1 MSGTVIQEDL
11 TIEGNLTVKD
21 GTVSISGTVVGEID
35 ANMVEILSSGHVTG
49 SVTAVNVTISGAL
62 EGRVTC
68 SELTLEERSEL
79 KADVSAQTMSMS
91 SGAKV
96 HGKVAVG

>member
-11 TIEGNLTVKD
+11 TIEGNLTAKD
-21 GTVSISGTVVGEID
+21 GTVSISGKVVGDID
-35 ANMVEILSSGHVTG
+35 ANVVEILSSGHVKG
-49 SVTAVNVTISGAL
+49 GVAAVNVTISGAL
-62 EGRVTC
+62 EGSVKC
-68 SELTLEERSEL
+68 SELTLEEKSEL
-79 KADVSAQTMSMS
+79 KADVSAKTMSMS

>member
-11 TIEGNLTVKD
+11 TIEGNLTARD
-21 GTVSISGTVVGEID
+21 GTVSVSGKVVGDID
-35 ANMVEILSSGHVTG
+35 ASVVEILSSGHVKG
-49 SVTAVNVTISGAL
+49 RVTAVSVTISGAL
-62 EGRVTC
+62 EGGVKC
-68 SELTLEERSEL
+68 SELILEEKSEL
-79 KADVSAQTMSMS
+79 KADVTAKTMSMS